1 MRKASLTQPT
11 VMDATMRKAS
21 HTANCHGV
29 DTTMRRTLELTS
41 LAFLGDDA
49 TQIVH
54 GPREQFDLIKM
65 KYTLGKYASKC

>member
-1 MRKASLTQPT
+1 MGS
-11 VMDATMRKAS
+11 VTMS
-21 HTANCHGV
+21 
-29 DTTMRRTLELTS
+29 S

-65 KYTLGKYASKC
+65 KYTLGKYAYTQ